1 MSKVDEWL
9 AWLLPRRCVLCNAP
23 SGTGLVCAACVAD
36 LPWLPPPVVPG
47 GVFAPLSYEY
57 PVDRLVLGAKFHR
70 RLPYARALGE
80 LLAAALAARSVA
92 ASPAAASG
100 PQVLLPV
107 PLHPARLA
115 ERGYN
120 QALEL
125 ARPVAERLGLPL
137 MPRLAARRRATAGQS
152 GLSRA
157 ARRRNV
163 RDAFVAGDCTGLRIV
178 VLDDVVTTGSTV
190 AALLRALRAAGA
202 AEVEVWAAARTL

>member
-23 SGTGLVCAACVAD
+23 SGAGLVCAACLAD
-36 LPWLPPPVVPG
+36 LPWLPPPAVPG
-47 GVFAPLSYEY
+47 GVFAALSYEY

-80 LLAAALAARSVA
+80 LLAAALAARFAA
-92 ASPAAASG
+92 ASPAAAG
-100 PQVLLPV
+100 RPQLLLPV

-125 ARPVAERLGLPL
+125 ARPVAERLGLQL
-137 MPRLAARRRATAGQS
+137 MPWLAVRRRATAGQS

-163 RDAFVAGDCTGLRIV
+163 RDAFVASDCTGLRIA
-178 VLDDVVTTGSTV
+178 VLDDVVTTGSTA